1 MSGLCQ
7 HDVSI
12 QEFLRRFLLVAFA
25 ALPQMAGAGDNIIK
39 QTKSL
44 KVEMPPLLPGI
55 KVHVDPNNV
64 TPIRQIQMARFDG
77 KSWVL
82 FGDVLG
88 EK

>member
-1 MSGLCQ
+1 MKQAASLAGLT
-7 HDVSI
+7 
-12 QEFLRRFLLVAFA
+12 
-25 ALPQMAGAGDNIIK
+25 LPM
-39 QTKSL
+39 
-44 KVEMPPLLPGI
+44 LLPGI
-55 KVHVDPNNV
+55 KIFTDPHNL